1 MAEKKIR
8 SLEEI
13 ENEYQNEDNENQ
25 DEEIEENDSETD
37 QDEEDEAD
45 LEKSRED
52 AKKDNHFILS
62 KYSSQ
67 FKERKQKGEV
77 VDSWY
82 QVSLKKAFTD
92 EKEPE
97 FSTHITYSDGPE
109 GEF

>member
-1 MAEKKIR
+1 MKYLI
-8 SLEEI
+8 STTEI
-13 ENEYQNEDNENQ
+13 YRA
-25 DEEIEENDSETD
+25 DSEA
-37 QDEEDEAD
+37 EAVQ
-45 LEKSRED
+45 LIED
-52 AKKDNHFILS
+52 AKRDNHFILS

-82 QVSLKKAFTD
+82 QVSLKKVFTD

-97 FSTHITYSDGPE
+97 FSTHITYSDGVG

>member
-1 MAEKKIR
+1 MKYLI
-8 SLEEI
+8 STTEI
-13 ENEYQNEDNENQ
+13 YRA
-25 DEEIEENDSETD
+25 DSET
-37 QDEEDEAD
+37 EAVQ
-45 LEKSRED
+45 LIED